1 MADPNWS
8 AAEAAAAAVAAE
20 WAAPGAPAP
29 GGVIL
34 LFDRDGV
41 RGEACAGLASLVHGL
56 PFTAATPTRFASLT
70 KHVFCAF
77 ALRSGLE
84 LEAPLG
90 SLLPGL
96 PGLPGAIAAVPVFRA
111 LSMTGGIPDLMQSY
125 GLCGVPPTAALDG
138 PALDA
143 FTAALPDLDNPPG
156 SEVSYSNTGYRL
168 AEQALARRGAVFGA
182 WVEGALNESLGT
194 SFRFP
199 AGWDRPVAGLADG
212 YWRERPDAP
221 WRIGAYGMALSASG
235 ALCGSARDLAAWLRA
250 LLRGDGPA
258 GDVLGRLATPVA
270 LGDGRP
276 VGYGLG
282 LALSRLGGHAL
293 IGHGGHLPGFKNHFL
308 LDAIS
313 GIGVLLLSNREETE
327 PYTAALR
334 VMAALLGARLP
345 APAPQLLPDG
355 LFVEAEGPAWIEHRG
370 GALTFLGAREA
381 LYAGD
386 APGEAVSLSPYL
398 PIRLRR
404 DGDGIA
410 GEIGHAQ
417 RRFRPVRADAALA
430 PGFAGCWRAEAQHA
444 ELMLEVASDGSG
456 HAAYGAGPLHRRV
469 ALTRLDATRALM
481 PVGSAP
487 WPGRACLWLQAP
499 DRLRLA
505 TNRSRVLD
513 FRRA

>member
-1 MADPNWS
+1 MAHPNWS
-8 AAEAAAAAVAAE
+8 AAEAAAASVAAE
-20 WAAPGAPAP
+20 WAAPGAQAP

-34 LFDRDGV
+34 LFDRDGI

-77 ALRSGLE
+77 ALSRGLDFG
-84 LEAPLG
+84 APLG

-96 PGLPGAIAAVPVFRA
+96 PTAIAEVPVFRA

-125 GLCGVPPTAALDG
+125 GLCGIPSTAALDAA
-138 PALDA
+138 ALDA
-143 FTAALPDLDNPPG
+143 FTNVLPGLDTAPG

-168 AEQALARRGAVFGA
+168 AEQALARHGAVFGA
-182 WVEGALNESLGT
+182 WVEGALNAALGT
-194 SFRFP
+194 GFRFP
-199 AGWDRPVAGLADG
+199 SGWEQPVPGLADG
-212 YWRERPDAP
+212 YWRLGPDAP
-221 WRIGAYGMALSASG
+221 WRIGSYGMALSASG
-235 ALCGSARDLAAWLRA
+235 ALCGSAGDLAAWLGA
-250 LLRGDGPA
+250 LLRGDGPT
-258 GDVLGRLATPVA
+258 GDVLGRLATPIT
-270 LGDGRP
+270 LRDGRP

-282 LALSRLGGHAL
+282 LALSSLGDHPL
-293 IGHGGHLPGFKNHFL
+293 IGHGGHLPGFKNHVL
-308 LDAIS
+308 LDPSLGA
-313 GIGVLLLSNREETE
+313 GIVLLSNREETE

-334 VMAALLGARLP
+334 VMAALLGATLP
-345 APAPQLLPDG
+345 APVPNLLPDG

-417 RRFRPVRADAALA
+417 RRFRPVRTDAALA

-444 ELMLEVASDGSG
+444 ELMLEVTSDGSG

-469 ALTRLDATRALM
+469 ALTPLDTTRALM